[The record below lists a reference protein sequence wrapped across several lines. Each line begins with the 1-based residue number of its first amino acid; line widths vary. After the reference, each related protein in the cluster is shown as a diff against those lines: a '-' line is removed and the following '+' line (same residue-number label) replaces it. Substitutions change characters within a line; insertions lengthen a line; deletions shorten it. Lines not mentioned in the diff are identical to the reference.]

1 MYQYKATV
9 VRVVDGD
16 TVRFKVDVG
25 FYVTFEE
32 NFRLAG
38 INAPELHDSN
48 IQVKEAAHAAKD
60 YLVELLPVGSTV
72 TILTGKTEKYGR
84 WLATVVTSTGLNV
97 GDELVKR
104 GYAKDYQGGK
114 R

>member
-25 FYVTFEE
+25 FYMTFEE
-32 NFRLAG
+32 NFRLAA
-38 INAPELHDSN
+38 INAPELHDADAL
-48 IQVKEAAHAAKD
+48 VKAAAVAAKN
-60 YLVELLPVGSTV
+60 YLVELLPVGSGV
-72 TILTGKTEKYGR
+72 TIQTAKAEKYGR

-97 GDELVKR
+97 GDELLKK